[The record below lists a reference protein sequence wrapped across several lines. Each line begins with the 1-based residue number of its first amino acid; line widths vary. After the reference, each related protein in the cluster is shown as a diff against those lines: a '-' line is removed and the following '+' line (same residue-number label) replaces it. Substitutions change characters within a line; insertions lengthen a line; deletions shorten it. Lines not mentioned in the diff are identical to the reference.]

1 MCSRQLFDVAWKFF
15 RKEKGARRLRRI
27 VLRRKNQNRRQITT
41 VKGAAVAPSGCGK
54 KAAAQT
60 F

>member
-27 VLRRKNQNRRQITT
+27 VLRRENQNRRPVNTL
-41 VKGAAVAPSGCGK
+41 KGASSAPGGCGK

>member
-1 MCSRQLFDVAWKFF
+1 MSRGNFF
-15 RKEKGARRLRRI
+15 GKKKGVRRLRRI
-27 VLRRKNQNRRQITT
+27 VLRRKNQKRRQINIL
-41 VKGAAVAPSGCGK
+41 KGASSAPGGCGK